1 MSKRKISVFF
11 IFFLYTILLRNTT
24 QAQLIG
30 VELEP
35 GRIDTLFELFALI
48 RFDLCQGEC
57 YQFHYIE
64 SANRAPDFDYFEDSI
79 YWTFKLGIHS
89 TSRERNPYVCFP
101 NLAGPDTIQM
111 QQRIYNNIIKKWGY
125 SGQGHKENY
134 VIKCP
139 PEAIFDADRYIV
151 CVGETVTFSDS
162 SRLVPD
168 EWYWEFE
175 GGEPS
180 GYEGLEPPPIRYDV
194 PGIYTARLRV
204 SNSAGDDEMVKTS
217 LIDVRDGPQQVGDRI
232 TEIREDF
239 GEQVNLS
246 PCSLGDIY
254 TWTPEIGLS
263 CADCPSPELLI
274 GHTDRY
280 MLTVQ
285 LEGQDCIDTCEYHI
299 LAQEVEETIW
309 FPTAF
314 TPNGD
319 GVNDFFEGYGNHVE
333 IEELRIFDRWG
344 NLLYSRRGSEA
355 RWDGQAKGTPVN
367 PGAYAFYAIY
377 RKLYTQ
383 ETDIISGEV
392 SVFR

>member
-1 MSKRKISVFF
+1 MVTFRILVIILAI
-11 IFFLYTILLRNTT
+11 IFLNQWNQI

-30 VELEP
+30 IENEFGEIVKLDSVF
-35 GRIDTLFELFALI
+35 GDSDFN
-48 RFDLCQGEC
+48 LCQGEC
-57 YQFHYIE
+57 YQFYYLE
-64 SANRAPDFDYFEDSI
+64 LEERTPGFDYLEDSI
-79 YWTFKLGIHS
+79 FWQFKLGEPNES
-89 TSRERNPYVCFP
+89 MELNPYVCFN
-101 NLAGPDTIQM
+101 NLGGPDTIQL
-111 QQRIYNNIIKKWGY
+111 RHKIFNNYINKFEF
-125 SGQGHKENY
+125 SGQGHRATY

-139 PEAIFDADRYIV
+139 PEAEFDADRYIV

-180 GYEGLEPPPIRYDV
+180 GYEGLEPPPVRYDV
-194 PGIYTARLRV
+194 PGIYTAQLRV
-204 SNSAGDDEMVKTS
+204 SNSAGEDEMVKTS
-217 LIDVRDGPQQVGDRI
+217 LIDVRDGPAQVGDRI

-263 CADCPSPELLI
+263 CADCPYPELLI

-319 GVNDFFEGYGNHVE
+319 GVNDFFEGYGNHIE

-344 NLLYSRRGSEA
+344 NLLYSGRGSEA
-355 RWDGQAKGTPVN
+355 RWNGQAKGTPVN

-383 ETDIISGEV
+383 ETDIIAGEV